1 MVGCCT
7 IRSEV
12 GLAAE
17 KGRRSVRLQASALL
31 LVGPASRCSLASFPV
46 WASAAAHCSPG
57 TVGQRP
63 LPVLALCSLALPAAS
78 RHSRQTGRLGSHSD
92 VLRCVVFS
100 ATQLAPLCL
109 PLPPLP
115 LAMSDPDSPGAAP
128 SAASAASNGAA
139 SSAGDRT
146 FHTELWDNVERV
158 YTRLTNGRHD
168 LKKVKT
174 YSQYTTQHSTAHS
187 SSSDNR
193 RAHDTRRA
201 RTKDEG
207 GTKKS
212 NKHDQFSSELSV
224 FASVCCCCGFPV
236 EARGEM
242 ARTWSKACKK
252 ASELG
257 ELEES
262 SSIGVLWHD
271 IKETGL
277 TQMKNQ
283 DAFALACTEIANAL
297 EVQIVEVK
305 KQKTMLHDKWTKLLA
320 DVKKKELAHDKQKAA
335 YAESV
340 KQAETATMNRDA
352 ALAQSMPEKAVQK
365 AETRTKESLKEVERQ
380 HAAYQK
386 AVQVFKE
393 AQETQD
399 STCVDL
405 LQQFERLERAR
416 MRAFL
421 DQLDKWAAQH
431 DTLKAALDSVAASLH
446 THVNA
451 VNIDADMQ
459 EFIRTNASGKAP
471 LPHVVYVPVQSSII
485 SHVTDKAAAAAGAAT
500 LAAAAS
506 SSSSMASPGGA
517 AHTPNQSST
526 SQAPTTPNNAS
537 SASAAPPAAP
547 AAVAAPPA
555 GPAETAVALYDFDQ
569 NEADD
574 LPFKAGQSIRLLA
587 CEEKDEWWQGEIN
600 GRVGIFPKA
609 YVNKISANGAAE
621 QPAAAPAAPVA
632 AAPAAAPAAAAPAS
646 NPFGDDEGFGGAAPA
661 AAGDAAAAPAEVP
674 KLLDAHCAALFD
686 FDGQDEDEL
695 SFKAGQTLVITGELN
710 GWYLGKGHTTH
721 AQHTRSPHYRTGCL
735 GIGLSFVGAWR

>member
-1 MVGCCT
+1 
-7 IRSEV
+7 
-12 GLAAE
+12 
-17 KGRRSVRLQASALL
+17 
-31 LVGPASRCSLASFPV
+31 
-46 WASAAAHCSPG
+46 
-57 TVGQRP
+57 
-63 LPVLALCSLALPAAS
+63 
-78 RHSRQTGRLGSHSD
+78 
-92 VLRCVVFS
+92 
-100 ATQLAPLCL
+100 
-109 PLPPLP
+109 
-115 LAMSDPDSPGAAP
+115 MSDPESPGAAVASSVP
-128 SAASAASNGAA
+128 SSSG

-146 FHTELWDNVERV
+146 FHGELWDNVERV
-158 YTRLTNGRHD
+158 YTRLTKGRHD

-174 YSQYTTQHSTAHS
+174 YSQTHSAAATTSEQTKQTHKGRKEQRREQHKAIS
-187 SSSDNR
+187 SHGRSVLCWLPC
-193 RAHDTRRA
+193 AC
-201 RTKDEG
+201 
-207 GTKKS
+207 
-212 NKHDQFSSELSV
+212 LS
-224 FASVCCCCGFPV
+224 FPV

-262 SSIGVLWHD
+262 SSIGALWHD

-277 TQMKNQ
+277 TQMKGQ
-283 DAFALACTEIANAL
+283 DAFAVACTEIANAL

-386 AVQVFKE
+386 AVQVYKE

-416 MRAFL
+416 MRAFV

-471 LPHVVYVPVQSSII
+471 LPHVVYIPVQSSII

-506 SSSSMASPGGA
+506 SSSSASSPGGA
-517 AHTPNQSST
+517 AHTPNQASS
-526 SQAPTTPNNAS
+526 SQAPVTPSNA
-537 SASAAPPAAP
+537 ASTAPPAP

-555 GPAETAVALYDFDQ
+555 GPVETAVALYDFDQ

-621 QPAAAPAAPVA
+621 QPTAAAAPAAAVA
-632 AAPAAAPAAAAPAS
+632 APPAAPAAAAPAS
-646 NPFGDDEGFGGAAPA
+646 NPFGDDDFGGGAAPA
-661 AAGDAAAAPAEVP
+661 AAAAGAAAPAEVP

-710 GWYLGKGHTTH
+710 GWYLGKFDTQSNTATARKHNARAPSTL
-721 AQHTRSPHYRTGCL
+721 RSLIVSRCVCML
-735 GIGLSFVGAWR
+735 RDSEWRAPRRLASSPATSCR